1 MLSTHRWF
9 FKIFQWIL
17 DMHSLWG
24 DTGVPHAVALRVSEG
39 TPGHAVALRVSE
51 GTRGLK
57 HRAVLL
63 GMEPFLVALKSFTH
77 RLPPTQ
83 FIFCCWGSREGCPW
97 QCWGVGELA
106 TATRTGSCPGGCTA
120 LGRALLWGLLLTS
133 STRAADLHAPNAN
146 REEG

>member
-9 FKIFQWIL
+9 LKIFQWIL

-57 HRAVLL
+57 QSCAVWHGAISGGPEEFHSPAATHPVHFLLLRKQGGLSLAVL
-63 GMEPFLVALKSFTH
+63 
-77 RLPPTQ
+77 
-83 FIFCCWGSREGCPW
+83 GSGRAGDSHED
-97 QCWGVGELA
+97 GELP
-106 TATRTGSCPGGCTA
+106 RWVRSPGQGSPV
-120 LGRALLWGLLLTS
+120 GLLLTS